1 MSDKKNTKKQKINTK
16 NEKGWKR
23 ITVKTPS
30 ECQRCDTMILP
41 IYKGGAYMKNFKHKR
56 VFTSWGDKGYSTEIV
71 CEKCARLNGF
81 LD

>member
-16 NEKGWKR
+16 NKNGWKR
-23 ITVKTPS
+23 ITVKRAS
-30 ECQRCDTMILP
+30 ECDRCDTMILP
-41 IYKGGAYMKNFKHKR
+41 TYRGAAYMKHFKHR
-56 VFTSWGDKGYSTEIV
+56 NVKGYSTEIV